1 MLTDVREIA
10 GTPAEVER
18 LGFDLGDVLTVV
30 GALGTAIEAVKF
42 AKFVVEALSQSKVKK
57 LEIIGPN
64 GRALIDVEGKSDEDV
79 AMVWGEYIFLLDG
92 QISHCGVDH
101 FMLTRNAEG
110 AWIIDT
116 LTWTQRATDCE
127 AIAAKIAAR

>member
-1 MLTDVREIA
+1 MRVSFVGEAVALGRLREALVGEGVLTDVREIA

-79 AMVWGEYIFLLDG
+79 AMDVRKALPFL
-92 QISHCGVDH
+92 
-101 FMLTRNAEG
+101 R
-110 AWIIDT
+110 
-116 LTWTQRATDCE
+116 
-127 AIAAKIAAR
+127 